1 MAFPGRQ
8 TSRRVCRSIT
18 QCQGHLCR
26 SSHSVPAAGFPGAGC
41 PAWLFIRR
49 GPSITASTVL
59 IDGVNM
65 NTSTLLSRPFLLV
78 VVLAVSW
85 AAAVPL
91 QDTGLLQDIHSE
103 TQLQEYLENN
113 PSVALQ
119 MYPDLLREASEV
131 MVVVDPDV
139 VVEML
144 RRRSLEAV
152 DMQEQQQQEEEE
164 EEEPQKGSV
173 EEEEEEHDRRKRQA
187 TFGFGMNRG
196 PYGRNYHASAGY
208 NRRFNNGRT
217 AVGVNAHRN
226 WGSSG
231 KSHGL
236 GISFSH
242 RFRR

>member
-1 MAFPGRQ
+1 
-8 TSRRVCRSIT
+8 
-18 QCQGHLCR
+18 
-26 SSHSVPAAGFPGAGC
+26 
-41 PAWLFIRR
+41 
-49 GPSITASTVL
+49 
-59 IDGVNM
+59 M

-103 TQLQEYLENN
+103 TQLQEFLENN

-144 RRRSLEAV
+144 RRRSLEAA
-152 DMQEQQQQEEEE
+152 DMEEQQQQEQEEEEE

-173 EEEEEEHDRRKRQA
+173 EEEEEEEHDRRKRQA
-187 TFGFGMNRG
+187 TFDFGMNRG
-196 PYGRNYHASAGY
+196 AYGRNYHASAGY

-217 AVGVNAHRN
+217 SVGVNAHRN

-231 KSHGL
+231 KSHGF

>member
-1 MAFPGRQ
+1 
-8 TSRRVCRSIT
+8 
-18 QCQGHLCR
+18 
-26 SSHSVPAAGFPGAGC
+26 
-41 PAWLFIRR
+41 
-49 GPSITASTVL
+49 
-59 IDGVNM
+59 M

-91 QDTGLLQDIHSE
+91 QDTSLLQDIHSE
-103 TQLQEYLENN
+103 TQLQEFLENN

-144 RRRSLEAV
+144 RRRSLEAA
-152 DMQEQQQQEEEE
+152 DMEEQQQQEQE
-164 EEEPQKGSV
+164 

-187 TFGFGMNRG
+187 TFDFGMNRG
-196 PYGRNYHASAGY
+196 AYGRNYHASAGY

-231 KSHGL
+231 KSHGI